1 MAPCIMAQTAGFKP
15 PGPFHLDIANGHPQT
30 RSQDLVSI
38 LKEVVIDQDGNDNPS
53 HHTVLLLMD
62 LRANLENRHN
72 HPDARREPEPN
83 SVVWAIDEAMHLS
96 LQFLQKMTDL
106 NGNFKPLVTASLH
119 LAKLILHTVD
129 TSELGDPDA
138 VATIKQMRKE
148 QQTGMYRLRERW
160 EDLLQTAD
168 DHDESATFERLSNI
182 MDYTE
187 DYVND
192 AWFDAKSFMCS
203 CEELIRYRLD
213 DTFLPD
219 TYASTQSMP
228 PPANH
233 RAQTTPRENPEQT
246 ESQQPTITSGA
257 GAAATNTIVTGHS
270 TPQHQTPT
278 LKTTPDGHNS
288 INNDKATTTESIPKH
303 KENTPTH
310 DLNNAQQTAVG
321 RHLSNFS
328 MTLTTQ
334 TRRVD
339 DAITE
344 ITQRVENGTMLA
356 KVRNLATI
364 TDESAKEAAHLVE
377 QPASLKEN
385 EQGNAPPPSKKK
397 QDRPVFFPT
406 DRGWYYLG
414 ARDAPT
420 VRQIE
425 TVQRPSGVYIGPF
438 TSPLPVKNTTNQDE
452 DHNWRRKK
460 ETRYQKEVA
469 ISEGNWPKSETENEY
484 NEYIN
489 KQHRHNKSVANEKS
503 RRADGRNINKM
514 DGNTRRRFEALQIP
528 ERIEIRNIPDEE
540 PPRPYQ
546 GPGQFEAPWRPRP
559 NPTIPSATT
568 NNEIRRVMTEQEP
581 SNHMRGI
588 RPPRPRDTLNT
599 SYDED
604 TTQYLPPIRGE
615 TREEMWKTPH
625 PAASRI
631 SRGNSSPPTET
642 QPGPRQLRNI
652 TNIGSHDDNR
662 HPSTAIR
669 VNPRQSSSSSPEDPR
684 PPRGAGF
691 QDILIDEPILMGS
704 NPRAHGES
712 SEDSQDNATAVAAL
726 LEYGRSIREENVRD
740 RSTDSSSSSAG
751 DTTRT
756 GRPRVRGL
764 GRPRSYI
771 VRDEVYVG
779 PTDVRD
785 IRQDDTDYACQW
797 CKDGSRCWC
806 PIREDLL
813 PDNNGRTPKS
823 RQLGRCRSC
832 RKQFVILG
840 NSRQKCCGNWVT
852 PKTPQAS
859 PER

>member
-1 MAPCIMAQTAGFKP
+1 MAPCIMAQTAGFEP
-15 PGPFHLDIANGHPQT
+15 PGPFYLDIANGHPQT
-30 RSQDLVSI
+30 RSQDLASI

-53 HHTVLLLMD
+53 HHTVLLLME

-72 HPDARREPEPN
+72 YHDTRREPEPN
-83 SVVWAIDEAMHLS
+83 SVIWAIDEAMHLS

-106 NGNFKPLVTASLH
+106 NGKFKPLVTTSLH
-119 LAKLILHTVD
+119 LATLILHTVD

-138 VATIKQMRKE
+138 VAIIKQLRKK
-148 QQTGMYRLRERW
+148 QQTDMYRLRERW

-187 DYVND
+187 DCVND

-219 TYASTQSMP
+219 IYASAQSMP

-233 RAQTTPRENPEQT
+233 RTQITPRENPEPT
-246 ESQQPTITSGA
+246 KPRQPTTTSGA
-257 GAAATNTIVTGHS
+257 GVAAANAIVTDHS
-270 TPQHQTPT
+270 TPQYQTPT
-278 LKTTPDGHNS
+278 FKTTLDRHNS
-288 INNDKATTTESIPKH
+288 IPNGKATTTESIPKR

-310 DLNNAQQTAVG
+310 DSNDAQQAAVG

-328 MTLTTQ
+328 MTLNTQ

-339 DAITE
+339 DAMAE
-344 ITQRVENGTMLA
+344 ITQRTENETMLA
-356 KVRNLATI
+356 KVRSLATI
-364 TDESAKEAAHLVE
+364 TDESAKEAAYLVG
-377 QPASLKEN
+377 QPTSLKDN
-385 EQGNAPPPSKKK
+385 EQGNTPPSDEKK
-397 QDRPVFFPT
+397 QDRKVFFPT

-425 TVQRPSGVYIGPF
+425 TIQRPPGIYIGPF
-438 TSPLPVKNTTNQDE
+438 TSPLPIKNTADQNE
-452 DHNWRRKK
+452 DHNWRRKEEK
-460 ETRYQKEVA
+460 RYREEVA
-469 ISEGNWPKSETENEY
+469 ISERNWPKSEAENKY
-484 NEYIN
+484 NEYVN
-489 KQHRHNKSVANEKS
+489 KQHRYNKSVANEKS
-503 RRADGRNINKM
+503 KRTGDRNTNEM
-514 DGNTRRRFEALQIP
+514 DDNTRRRFEALQIP
-528 ERIEIRNIPDEE
+528 EWIEIRNVPDEE

-546 GPGQFEAPWRPRP
+546 GPGLFEAPWRPRP
-559 NPTIPSATT
+559 NLTIPPAPT
-568 NNEIRRVMTEQEP
+568 NDEIRRVTTEQEL

-588 RPPRPRDTLNT
+588 RPPRPQDMLDT

-604 TTQYLPPIRGE
+604 TTQHPPPIRSE
-615 TREEMWKTPH
+615 TREEMWKTPY
-625 PAASRI
+625 PVASRANQ
-631 SRGNSSPPTET
+631 GDSSPPK
-642 QPGPRQLRNI
+642 QLRDI
-652 TNIGSHDDNR
+652 TNTGSHGGNR
-662 HPSTAIR
+662 HPSTATIR
-669 VNPRQSSSSSPEDPR
+669 VNPRQSSSSSPENPR

-691 QDILIDEPILMGS
+691 QDVLIDEPILLGG
-704 NPRAHGES
+704 NPREHGES
-712 SEDSQDNATAVAAL
+712 SGDSQDNATAVAAL
-726 LEYGRSIREENVRD
+726 LEYGRSIREANARD
-740 RSTDSSSSSAG
+740 RSTDSSESSAG

-756 GRPRVRGL
+756 GRPRIRGL

-785 IRQDDTDYACQW
+785 IRQNDTDHACQR

-823 RQLGRCRSC
+823 RQLRRCKSC
-832 RKQFVILG
+832 RKQFVIPG
-840 NSRQKCCGNWVT
+840 NSRQKCCGNWIT
-852 PKTPQAS
+852 SRTPQTS

>member
-1 MAPCIMAQTAGFKP
+1 MAPCIMAQTAGFEP

-30 RSQDLVSI
+30 RSQDLASI

-83 SVVWAIDEAMHLS
+83 SVIWDIDEAMHLS

-119 LAKLILHTVD
+119 LAMLILHTVD

-138 VATIKQMRKE
+138 VAIIKRLRKE
-148 QQTGMYRLRERW
+148 QQTDMYRLRERW

-219 TYASTQSMP
+219 TYASAQSMP

-233 RAQTTPRENPEQT
+233 RARITPRENPEPT
-246 ESQQPTITSGA
+246 KSRQPTTTSGA
-257 GAAATNTIVTGHS
+257 GVAAANAIVTGHN
-270 TPQHQTPT
+270 TPKHQTPT
-278 LKTTPDGHNS
+278 LKTTLDGHNS
-288 INNDKATTTESIPKH
+288 IPNDKATTTESIPKR

-310 DLNNAQQTAVG
+310 DLNDAQQTAVG

-339 DAITE
+339 DAMTE
-344 ITQRVENGTMLA
+344 ITQRVENETMLA
-356 KVRNLATI
+356 KVRSLATI
-364 TDESAKEAAHLVE
+364 TDESAKEAAHLAE
-377 QPASLKEN
+377 QPTSLKEN
-385 EQGNAPPPSKKK
+385 EQDNAPPSGKKK

-425 TVQRPSGVYIGPF
+425 TIQRPPGVYIGPF
-438 TSPLPVKNTTNQDE
+438 TSPLPVKNTANQNE
-452 DHNWRRKK
+452 DHNWRRK
-460 ETRYQKEVA
+460 EEPRYREEAA
-469 ISEGNWPKSETENEY
+469 ISERNWPKSEAENKY

-489 KQHRHNKSVANEKS
+489 KQHRYNKSVANEKS
-503 RRADGRNINKM
+503 RRADGRNIKEM
-514 DGNTRRRFEALQIP
+514 DDNTRRRFEALQIP
-528 ERIEIRNIPDEE
+528 EWIEIRNIPDEE

-568 NNEIRRVMTEQEP
+568 NDEVRRVMTEQEP

-588 RPPRPRDTLNT
+588 RPPRSRDMVGT

-604 TTQYLPPIRGE
+604 TTQYLPPIKDE
-615 TREEMWKTPH
+615 TREEMRKTPY
-625 PAASRI
+625 PTAQRI
-631 SRGNSSPPTET
+631 SRGDPSPPTET
-642 QPGPRQLRNI
+642 QPGPRQLRNL
-652 TNIGSHDDNR
+652 TNTESHGDNR
-662 HPSTAIR
+662 HPSTAVR
-669 VNPRQSSSSSPEDPR
+669 VNPRQSSSSSPENPR

-691 QDILIDEPILMGS
+691 QDVLIDEPILLGS

-726 LEYGRSIREENVRD
+726 LEYGRSIREENARD
-740 RSTDSSSSSAG
+740 RSTDSSNSSAG

-756 GRPRVRGL
+756 GRPRIRGL

-771 VRDEVYVG
+771 LRDEVYVG
-779 PTDVRD
+779 LTDVRD
-785 IRQDDTDYACQW
+785 IRQDDTDHACQR
-797 CKDGSRCWC
+797 CKDRSRCWC

-813 PDNNGRTPKS
+813 PDNNGRTPRS
-823 RQLGRCRSC
+823 RQLRRCKSC

-852 PKTPQAS
+852 SETPQAS